1 MTSKNVIRERTRQ
14 RHDVRQFQILQAV
27 GKLITTKGM
36 HSVTIH
42 DIAGE
47 IGVTEAAI
55 YRHFS
60 SKRAIF
66 LLLLDRW
73 EETLLSTVRGEQ
85 FDNIPA
91 LENLERAFWA
101 QLGDV
106 QDHQALSFIVMFEAI
121 ALEGTSGLAT
131 RVATVI
137 TTYLEAIQDILRRG
151 IHEGVIREDINVEAA
166 ATTYFGM
173 IQSTATLW
181 ALNDY
186 NSPLAEQGAKMW
198 EIFRRGISCVD

>member
-1 MTSKNVIRERTRQ
+1 MKQQQLRQ
-14 RHDVRQFQILQAV
+14 RHDVRQSQILQAV

-36 HSVTIH
+36 DSVTMH
-42 DIAGE
+42 DIAAE
-47 IGVTEAAI
+47 VGVTEAAI
-55 YRHFS
+55 YRHFT
-60 SKRAIF
+60 SKRAIL

-85 FDNIPA
+85 FSSIPV

-106 QDHQALSFIVMFEAI
+106 EDHQALSFIIMIEAI
-121 ALEGTSGLAT
+121 ALEGTYGLGA
-131 RVATVI
+131 RVAAII
-137 TTYLEAIQDILRRG
+137 TSYLGAIQDILRRG
-151 IHEGVIREDINVEAA
+151 VHEGVIRADINMEAA

-186 NSPLAEQGAKMW
+186 NSPLAEQGIKMW
-198 EIFRRGISCVD
+198 EIFKRGISCVD